1 MQETLLLPPFSANLL
16 ESPPACA
23 RLYRSDFLRS
33 SGYFRESSALARR
46 SHARPAHQYTV
57 YFRYP
62 FVQMLSK
69 TVIYQIFFRNIVH
82 KLLSTGRLKRQIS
95 LFHIH
100 YHHAADPAYI
110 KTYIFPCSPRY
121 RKRAASNRSSL
132 PAPAVQPFLPALP
145 E

>member
-95 LFHIH
+95 LFHIPH
-100 YHHAADPAYI
+100 RHAEYPAYKEI
-110 KTYIFPCSPRY
+110 CIFRCFLQY
-121 RKRAASNRSSL
+121 HTRAA
-132 PAPAVQPFLPALP
+132 
-145 E
+145 